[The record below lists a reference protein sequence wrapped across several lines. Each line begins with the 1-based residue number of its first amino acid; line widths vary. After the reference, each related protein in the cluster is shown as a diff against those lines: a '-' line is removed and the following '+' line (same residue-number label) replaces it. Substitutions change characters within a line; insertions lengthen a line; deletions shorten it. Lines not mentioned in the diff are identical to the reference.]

1 MFGLKKYTKISIITG
16 LITGF
21 TALAAYFVFKILA
34 ISMENDETVFI
45 KLSNLCE
52 WIIGC
57 GAILMITGLGTGV
70 IYLCIRSETDD
81 EDEYDDYDYEGE
93 YDDYEDCEEYIREN
107 GEAFEDPPKIKEYEQ
122 ENTETA

>member
-21 TALAAYFVFKILA
+21 TALAAYFIFKIFT

-52 WIIGC
+52 WIMGS
-57 GAILMITGLGTGV
+57 GAILMITGLCTGV
-70 IYLCIRSETDD
+70 IYLCVRSGTDD
-81 EDEYDDYDYEGE
+81 EDEYDDYDYEDE

-107 GEAFEDPPKIKEYEQ
+107 GGTNEDPPKIKVYEQ
-122 ENTETA
+122 ESTETA